1 MSNDAVGMCDI
12 SVPDFRAAKR
22 WMSSLVAGV
31 CLLGAAACG
40 GKGEATP
47 SDAAADV
54 GDGAAG
60 ERPIV
65 FCPEVDAGAGAADGS
80 APTSAAQPDGGQ
92 GGDHDGG
99 SPSEDEFGHNAPAA
113 KASSLGRV
121 NVYEVAAPAL
131 LERVDVY
138 LRADLEA
145 TRLTIAVQ
153 EATSRTAP
161 FRNLAHVQL
170 SFDTCQGWA
179 SSGPLSIPLVVGR
192 FYAIG
197 FDPNQVVTAF
207 VNTDADSVPID
218 GAFGRLIGSRTAT
231 SVSTPNLTW
240 DKFTEKEYNRQ
251 RLLTSPRAPD
261 PIPDGGTE
269 PPPPTDGGTD
279 TRG

>member
-12 SVPDFRAAKR
+12 PAQNFRAATR
-22 WMSSLVAGV
+22 RIRCLLAGV
-31 CLLGAAACG
+31 CLLSAAGCG

-47 SDAAADV
+47 SDGSADV
-54 GDGAAG
+54 GDGAVG
-60 ERPIV
+60 ERPV
-65 FCPEVDAGAGAADGS
+65 VLCAEVDAGPSTGSDATGAEQADGG
-80 APTSAAQPDGGQ
+80 ADGGL
-92 GGDHDGG
+92 
-99 SPSEDEFGHNAPAA
+99 PTEDEFGPNAPAA

-121 NVYEVAAPAL
+121 NVYEVATAAL

-138 LRADLEA
+138 LRADLDA

-153 EATSRTAP
+153 EAPSRTAP

-170 SFDTCQGWA
+170 GFDTCQGWA
-179 SSGPLSIPLVVGR
+179 SSGPLAIPLVVGR
-192 FYAIG
+192 YYAIG

-207 VNTDADSVPID
+207 VSTDAESVPID

-231 SVSTPNLTW
+231 SVSTPNLSW
-240 DKFTEKEYNRQ
+240 DKLTEKEYNRQ

-261 PIPDGGTE
+261 PVPDGGTE
-269 PPPPTDGGTD
+269 PTVPTDGGTD